1 MTNLLRRNRA
11 VKLTALLILLVIAG
25 AIAASVYFLLSKR
38 PRPTKIGWAAV
49 ATTVAGDGAPGYRD
63 GTKTEARF
71 ANLFGVVLDGT
82 GNIYVTDGGD
92 SNRVRKITPEGSVS
106 TLAGGTE
113 GFADGE
119 GPAAA
124 FNTPSALAIG
134 VTGDLYVADTG
145 NNSIRRV
152 SPQGLVTTIAGDG
165 TAGYRDGPGRTAQF
179 NGPVGVAVDK
189 QGNVYV
195 ADTYNDRIRKITP
208 AGQVST
214 LAGGPT
220 PGYQDGPTALFDSP
234 CGVVITPANELLIAD
249 TGNNRLRKLTP
260 DGRVTTFPSGTA
272 PGNEGAASFAAPIG
286 LALTHDGFLYV
297 TENRRGRVIQ
307 LSPEGTAR
315 PLVGD
320 GTGFA
325 NGEGSR
331 ARFSSPAGVALDQ
344 RGALY
349 VADTANYLVRKLA
362 PVEGVTDPSGVES
375 QAGVPRLTPDTLR
388 LSKVPWPVDPQW
400 QWHEVIAT
408 MGEVRGNYEGE
419 SRDHLHSGI
428 DVQGAYGAP
437 VRAIYDEK
445 VSNPLSNWEFG
456 SLNEGVRVGVMTYVH
471 LRVGRNQRDEPLD
484 VARFIVLRDEQ
495 GKPVRVRIKR
505 GTRFRVGDQ
514 LGTIN
519 RMYHVHLNFGP
530 GGAEINPLTLPF
542 VDFSDHIDPT
552 IERDGIQ
559 LFDQAGGRLTDR
571 RNGRLV
577 VSGDVSIVVDA
588 YDQVDH
594 NLARRRLGLYK
605 LGYQVLRPDGTPAPG
620 FEQPR
625 INIEFNRMLPDP
637 NAVKI
642 AYAGSSG
649 ITVYGSAATRFLYN
663 VTNVLRDGRA
673 ESGVWHTPELPA
685 GDYVL
690 RIIAADYSGN
700 IAKAGCDLPIT
711 IK

>member
-1 MTNLLRRNRA
+1 M
-11 VKLTALLILLVIAG
+11 
-25 AIAASVYFLLSKR
+25 
-38 PRPTKIGWAAV
+38 
-49 ATTVAGDGAPGYRD
+49 ATTVAGNGAPGYQD
-63 GTKTEARF
+63 GTTTEARF
-71 ANLFGVVLDGT
+71 ANVFGVVLDSA
-82 GNIYVTDGGD
+82 GNVYVTDAGD
-92 SNRVRKITPEGSVS
+92 NNRIRKITPEGLVS
-106 TLAGGTE
+106 TLAGGAE
-113 GFADGE
+113 GFADGQ
-119 GPAAA
+119 GSAAA

-134 VTGDLYVADTG
+134 VNGDLYVADTG
-145 NNSIRRV
+145 NNSIRKV
-152 SPQGLVTTIAGDG
+152 SPQGLVTTVAGDG

-208 AGQVST
+208 TGQVST
-214 LAGGPT
+214 LAGGAT
-220 PGYQDGPTALFDSP
+220 PGYQDGAAALFDSP
-234 CGVVITPANELLIAD
+234 CGVVMTPANELFIAD

-260 DGRVTTFPSGTA
+260 DGQVTTFPSIAA
-272 PGNEGAASFAAPIG
+272 PGNEGVALFAAPIG

-297 TENRRGRVIQ
+297 TENRRGRIIQ
-307 LSPEGTAR
+307 LSPDGTAR
-315 PLVGD
+315 PLAG
-320 GTGFA
+320 GGSGFA
-325 NGEGSR
+325 NGDGSR

-362 PVEGVTDPSGVES
+362 PVEEVKDRSRDER
-375 QAGVPRLTPDTLR
+375 QADVPRLTPDTLR
-388 LSKVPWPVDPQW
+388 LSRVPWPVDPQW
-400 QWHEVIAT
+400 RWHEVIAT
-408 MGEVRGNYEGE
+408 MGEVRGNFEGE
-419 SRDHLHSGI
+419 GRDHLHSGI
-428 DVQGAYGAP
+428 DVPGAYGAP

-456 SLNEGVRVGVMTYVH
+456 GLNEGIRVGVMTYIH

-484 VARFIVLRDEQ
+484 ATRFNVLRDEQ

-505 GTRFRVGDQ
+505 GTRLHVGDQ

-519 RMYHVHLNFGP
+519 RMYHVHLNLGP

-542 VDFSDHIDPT
+542 IDFSDHIDPT

-559 LFDQAGGRLTDR
+559 LFDQEGRRLTDKQ
-571 RNGRLV
+571 NGRLV

-594 NLARRRLGLYK
+594 NLARRRLGLYQ
-605 LGYQVLRPDGTPAPG
+605 LGYQVLQPDGMPAPG

-637 NAVKI
+637 EAVKI
-642 AYAGSSG
+642 AYADSSG
-649 ITVYGSAATRFLYN
+649 ITVYGSATTRFLYN
-663 VTNVLRDGRA
+663 VTNILRNGRA
-673 ESGVWHTPELPA
+673 ESGVWRTAELPA

-700 IAKAGCDLPIT
+700 LARTGRDLPIT